1 MKFISNFRIGTRML
15 WLSIVIAIAF
25 VACNSLAVWSVTSI
39 NQHLDALMLEAQ
51 KMLTIRAAESAMDGV
66 NRHVVGMILAPDA
79 AAVKID
85 QDEITKARA
94 EYMSQMT
101 WLKANITSPEGVA
114 LLANMDASVSTL
126 RDSNNKIIEM
136 VGAGKKAEATQIYL
150 AEHISKRIALEGT
163 TDVLLAWQ
171 QKRLDAID
179 AEALSLTSQ
188 STIIQIV
195 IGVVMLVFGLIFT
208 SLIARSLTAP
218 IRQCLVYLEKM
229 AHGDFRVVV
238 ADDVAGLKDEMGDV
252 ARAIAAMLGNL
263 KPLLADVHGS
273 AGSIASTSSQLT
285 DIAMMVSSN
294 VTDTSAKIN
303 MVAAAAEE
311 MSANTMSVAGGIEQA
326 SANLHSVGIATEE
339 MTATIGEIA
348 GNSEKARR
356 ITDLAVTQTAR
367 ISTVVRE
374 LGRAAQEIGKVTETI
389 TSISNQT
396 HLLALNATIE
406 AARAGAA
413 GKGFAV
419 VATEIKELAQQT
431 AAATEDI
438 KAKVSGV
445 QSSTVGA
452 VSDIEKISQVI
463 QDVSE
468 IVTTIATAI
477 EEQSVV
483 TRDIAGNI
491 SQATNGVH
499 ESSER
504 VAQISSVTQSVASD
518 IAIVSMSEADLIKG
532 GQQVQTSAVELSA
545 LAQDL
550 NDKLAR
556 FQL

>member
-15 WLSIVIAIAF
+15 WLSIAIAVSF

-39 NQHLDALMLEAQ
+39 NQHLDALKLEAQ
-51 KMLTIRAAESAMDGV
+51 KMLFIRATESSLDNV

-79 AAVKID
+79 AAVKMD

-94 EYMSQMT
+94 EYASQMA
-101 WLKANITSPEGVA
+101 WLKANITSAEG
-114 LLANMDASVSTL
+114 LTMLANMEASISTL
-126 RDSNNKIIEM
+126 RESNNKIIEM
-136 VGAGKKAEATQIYL
+136 VAAGKKAEATQIYL
-150 AEHISKRIALEGT
+150 AEHVSKRIALEGT
-163 TDVLLAWQ
+163 IDVLLGWQ
-171 QKRLDAID
+171 QKSLDAID
-179 AEALSLTSQ
+179 VEAASLTSQ

-195 IGVVMLVFGLIFT
+195 IGLVMLVFGLIFAAM
-208 SLIARSLTAP
+208 IGRSLTAP
-218 IRQCLVYLEKM
+218 IHQVLGYLEKM

-252 ARAIAAMLGNL
+252 ARAIVAMLDNL
-263 KPLLADVHGS
+263 KPLLADVHSS
-273 AGSIASTSSQLT
+273 AGSIASTASQLT
-285 DIAMMVSSN
+285 DIATMVSKN

-491 SQATNGVH
+491 SQATSGVH

-518 IAIVSMSEADLIKG
+518 ISIVSMSEADLING